1 MLLLLL
7 MLLSRL
13 RVLLQV
19 VDWNRGELHVGCS
32 FPGGISGLSRLASV
46 REVEL
51 LVRVEDRFLVRWYA
65 ELGKW
70 LLLDA
75 TAHKTRMRLVLVTAV
90 R

>member
-1 MLLLLL
+1 MLLG
-7 MLLSRL
+7 RL

-19 VDWNRGELHVGCS
+19 VNWNRGELHVGCS
-32 FPGGISGLSRLASV
+32 FSGGIPWLPMLAGV

-51 LVRVEDRFLVRWYA
+51 LVRVEDRFLIRWYA
-65 ELGKW
+65 ELGKR

-75 TAHKTRMRLVLVTAV
+75 VAHKTRMRLVLVAAV